1 MKRNP
6 GGARL
11 SSVTRAIAV
20 LALTVSAA
28 AAQAPQAPQ
37 APKIGD
43 INFYGL
49 RKVTPEKLLGRLELK
64 PGDPLPH
71 SKGDLEERIEEIPGV
86 VQARVQAVCCEG
98 ATAILFIGVEEK
110 GSPHF
115 DYHSPPAGSATL
127 PQEIV
132 DTYGEFLTAVER
144 AARSG
149 NTAEDL
155 SAGHSRMADPA
166 AAALQEKFAGFAAA
180 NLSLLS
186 DVLRHGSE
194 ADQRAV
200 AAAVIG
206 YSPSKEQVLNDLQYA
221 LQDADETV
229 RGNAVRSLKAV
240 AVLAQ
245 KQPQLG
251 LKISPTWFVEMLN
264 SLALSDRAQSAEALV
279 ILTDQRDAATLDLM
293 RTRALAALVEMA
305 RWKTLRYALPAF
317 LLVGRIAAMPDQEI
331 QQDWQKGDRD
341 RAIRKATAPLGTPL
355 KKGNRGL
362 Q

>member
-1 MKRNP
+1 LKRNP

-20 LALTVSAA
+20 LALTVSSA

-37 APKIGD
+37 APKLGD

-49 RKVTPEKLLGRLELK
+49 RKVTPEKLLARLELK
-64 PGDPLPH
+64 AGDPLPP

-86 VQARVQAVCCEG
+86 VQARVEAVCCEG

-115 DYHSPPAGSATL
+115 DYHAPPAGSAAL
-127 PQEIV
+127 PQEII
-132 DTYGEFLTAVER
+132 DAYREFLSAVER
-144 AARSG
+144 AARTG

-155 SAGHSRMADPA
+155 TAGHSRMADPA
-166 AAALQEKFAGFAAA
+166 AAAVQEKFAGFAAA

-186 DVLRHGSE
+186 DVLRHAGDV
-194 ADQRAV
+194 DQRAI
-200 AAAVIG
+200 AAAIIG
-206 YSPSKEQVLNDLQYA
+206 YSPRKQQVLNDLQYA
-221 LQDADETV
+221 LQDADEAV
-229 RGNAVRSLKAV
+229 RGSAVRSLKAV

-317 LLVGRIAAMPDQEI
+317 LLVGRLAGMPDQQI

-341 RAIRKATAPLGTPL
+341 NAIRKALAPLN
-355 KKGNRGL
+355 KARRGL